1 MLVTTYLLTSAWR
14 WVADEGLTLAI
25 LLVIALLIPRVARF
39 VQRWL
44 ARGIEENTDAD
55 ESKARLALTGVGVYI
70 AQIVAFFVL
79 LVFLLQTLGF
89 SLAGAAIPATVVSA
103 AVGFGAQSIIADFLA
118 GLFILTEKQF
128 GVGDWV
134 RFEGNGIVVE
144 GTVIQVTMR
153 ATRIRTLAQET
164 VIVSNSTA
172 RVAINSS
179 NYWSRAV
186 VVMPV
191 PLLGSTDTQ
200 EAIDRS
206 EAATRRA
213 LRRPDVAKELIGEL
227 DVHPAVNVTPPA
239 TVGMPWTMDMR
250 FMIQVQAGS
259 QWLVERAIRAEIL
272 DEFWNEYGSAPTI
285 TGEVKDRVESVTRNA
300 MSGAPLI
307 DAPMP
312 GTHDSAGDEESTVP
326 PGFADEEGR
335 DPAVVERGPQGDEPE
350 DTVEDETPAG
360 GVFRHDS
367 PTSGWQR
374 LASVGGRVRAS
385 TMYLFVTLFVLL
397 LLKGLTVDAGEGGE
411 GPTGILAPPSV
422 NTAPATPPAAPTPTP
437 LPETTLPTEP
447 VTPTTTQPTA
457 TPEGTATPTPS
468 PRQVPGQAP
477 REVPGQASTP
487 TPQPESTPE
496 PTPETGTGT
505 GTQPQLTPDT
515 GAPSILN

>member
-1 MLVTTYLLTSAWR
+1 MPVTYLLTSAWR
-14 WVADEGLTLAI
+14 WVADVGLTLAI

-39 VQRWL
+39 AQRWL
-44 ARGIEENTDAD
+44 AHGIEENTDAD
-55 ESKARLALTGVGVYI
+55 ESKARLALTGVAVYI
-70 AQIVAFFVL
+70 AQIIAFFVL

-191 PLLGSTDTQ
+191 PLLGSTDTK

-285 TGEVKDRVESVTRNA
+285 TGDVKDRVESVTTRA

-312 GTHDSAGDEESTVP
+312 GVHDSAGDEESTVP
-326 PGFADEEGR
+326 PEFADEEGR
-335 DPAVVERGPQGDEPE
+335 DPAVVDRGVQGDEPE
-350 DTVEDETPAG
+350 DTVEEETPAG
-360 GVFRHDS
+360 GVFRNTS
-367 PTSGWQR
+367 PNSRWNR
-374 LASVGGRVRAS
+374 LASVGGRVRPS
-385 TMYLFVTLFVLL
+385 TTYLFAALFVLL
-397 LLKGLTVDAGEGGE
+397 VLKSLTVEAGEDGE
-411 GPTGILAPPSV
+411 GPSGILAPPAV
-422 NTAPATPPAAPTPTP
+422 NTAPTTPPAAPTPDVA
-437 LPETTLPTEP
+437 PEPTVP
-447 VTPTTTQPTA
+447 TQP
-457 TPEGTATPTPS
+457 ATPTPTQ
-468 PRQVPGQAP
+468 PIPTQEGTTTPAPTRAPAPGQGTAP
-477 REVPGQASTP
+477 AQQ
-487 TPQPESTPE
+487 PQPNQAPA
-496 PTPETGTGT
+496 PETGTGAGTET
-505 GTQPQLTPDT
+505 GTQPQVTPET
-515 GAPSILN
+515 GAPTTLN